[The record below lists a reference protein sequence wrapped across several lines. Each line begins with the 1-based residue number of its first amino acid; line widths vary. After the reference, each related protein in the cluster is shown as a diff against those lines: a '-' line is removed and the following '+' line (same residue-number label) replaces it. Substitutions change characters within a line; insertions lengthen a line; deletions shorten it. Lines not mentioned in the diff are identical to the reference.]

1 VREHNYALDVLTSAS
16 QPRNHNQEQEFLMR
30 SKLAISA
37 LVAATLFGATAI
49 ASAQT
54 EPMQPADQ
62 GSAAT
67 GSKMAP
73 GKTKS
78 NNMKQGATTGMAPQ
92 GTKPGSVD
100 ESKPGGRSTARTGSG
115 N

>member
-1 VREHNYALDVLTSAS
+1 
-16 QPRNHNQEQEFLMR
+16 MR

-73 GKTKS
+73 SKTKS
-78 NNMKQGATTGMAPQ
+78 NNMKQGATTGMAAQ
-92 GTKPGSVD
+92 GTKPGSID

>member
-1 VREHNYALDVLTSAS
+1 MFS
-16 QPRNHNQEQEFLMR
+16 QHHNQEQEFLMR

-37 LVAATLFGATAI
+37 LVAASLFGATAI

-54 EPMQPADQ
+54 EPMQPGAAGQ
-62 GSAAT
+62 GNAAT

-73 GKTKS
+73 GKMKS
-78 NNMKQGATTGMAPQ
+78 NNMKQGTTTGTAAQ
-92 GTKPGSVD
+92 GMKPGSVD
-100 ESKPGGRSTARTGSG
+100 ASKPGGRSTARNPSR

>member
-1 VREHNYALDVLTSAS
+1 
-16 QPRNHNQEQEFLMR
+16 MR

-37 LVAATLFGATAI
+37 LVVASLFGATAI

-54 EPMQPADQ
+54 EPMQPGASEQ
-62 GSAAT
+62 GNAAT

-78 NNMKQGATTGMAPQ
+78 NNMKQGTTTGMAPQ

-100 ESKPGGRSTARTGSG
+100 QSKPGGRSTARTGSG